1 MSGHVRTPRRLL
13 VSDLRRIL
21 VVRPDNIG
29 DVVMIG
35 PAVRAIREV
44 APGSRITLLASRA
57 GALAAPLLPW
67 LDDVLV
73 EPVSWQQ
80 LDPGDGGWDP
90 RRDEALIERLREG
103 RFDAA
108 FIFTSFS
115 QSPWPP
121 AYACLLAGIP
131 IRVGRELGFG
141 GALLTHVAPAAPD
154 GTHQAERSLGLLEA
168 VGIQVADRRLH
179 IEIPADARRA
189 ADATLDA
196 AGADP
201 GRPYVVL
208 APGASCDARR
218 MPAALALET
227 ARRLLDRT
235 RSDAGGSTR
244 RRDANPAAPVVLV
257 GGPKD

>member
-141 GALLTHVAPAAPD
+141 GALLTHATGASPD
-154 GTHQAERSLGLLEA
+154 GTHQVERSLDLLERSGIP
-168 VGIQVADRRLH
+168 VGDRRL
-179 IEIPADARRA
+179 EGRLTDDVRAAAGGRRA
-189 ADATLDA
+189 AL
-196 AGADP
+196 AGAP
-201 GRPYVVL
+201 GEP
-208 APGASCDARR
+208 
-218 MPAALALET
+218 
-227 ARRLLDRT
+227 
-235 RSDAGGSTR
+235 
-244 RRDANPAAPVVLV
+244 
-257 GGPKD
+257 